1 MKLISVLLPCYNSE
15 RYISEAIQSIIEQT
29 YTHFELLILD
39 DGSTDNTISIISEF
53 KDKRIVLLC
62 ESENKGIVY
71 QLNKGIEHA
80 KGEFIARMDADDVS
94 FPERFQ
100 KQVDFLE
107 DRKNQKIHV
116 LGTDAISIGLS
127 NKPIIHENYLPKQIS
142 FMLNFKCPIL
152 HPTVMIRKRVFVS
165 GLRYS
170 EDYKYAEDYAL
181 WRMLDNGSNMAILT
195 DQLLMYR
202 IHNAQT
208 NQDLDR
214 LKIQLDSC
222 LKVGSIKSAR
232 CMDRYIFTP
241 KLREFFVDTWFGI
254 NCNKLPNF
262 VQRNYIRFMKKQLNI
277 KSELLNSFVKK

>member
-1 MKLISVLLPCYNSE
+1 MKLVSVLLPCFNSE
-15 RYISEAIQSIIEQT
+15 PFIGEAIESILNQT
-29 YTHFELLILD
+29 YSNFELIILD
-39 DGSTDNTISIISEF
+39 DGSTDNTKSIIQVF
-53 KDKRIVLLC
+53 KDSRIKLLC
-62 ESENKGIVY
+62 EIENKGIVY

-80 KGEFIARMDADDVS
+80 RGEYIARMDADDIS

-107 DRKNQKIHV
+107 DSINFKIDV
-116 LGTDAISIGLS
+116 LGTDAFSIGSS

-152 HPTVMIRKRVFVS
+152 HPTVMMRKSLFS
-165 GLRYS
+165 NGLRYS
-170 EDYKYAEDYAL
+170 GDFKYAEDYAL

-214 LKIQLDSC
+214 LKIQIESC
-222 LKVGSIKSAR
+222 LKVGSIKSVR
-232 CMDRYIFTP
+232 FLDKYFFTP
-241 KLREFFVDTWFGI
+241 KLRRFFVDTWFGI
-254 NCNKLPNF
+254 KNDKVPNF

-277 KSELLNSFVKK
+277 KSELLNSFV